1 MSEMVQ
7 IICIPKEKEKM
18 SDKMV
23 CPICGR
29 LFDSSIYECLDN
41 GNPACPEC
49 VAKERKAEEREKE

>member
-1 MSEMVQ
+1 
-7 IICIPKEKEKM
+7 M

-41 GNPACPEC
+41 GNPACPEY
-49 VAKERKAEEREKE
+49 VAKERAEEEEKENSQ